1 MHFQI
6 TNSLLMMNIN
16 NSDNEQSTYAEIV
29 QNTCWIQ
36 ASTDTTS
43 TGWQASSGSLDV
55 CITLDRYVL
64 FFLI

>member
-16 NSDNEQSTYAEIV
+16 NSDNEQSTFYAEIV

-55 CITLDRYVL
+55 
-64 FFLI
+64 